1 MDAPFNEF
9 VVSATGAEDV
19 VILRPPTGALSKDQ
33 ALALAAW
40 LVAVA
45 GDRARF
51 NQILDAVEST

>member
-1 MDAPFNEF
+1 MDAPANEF
-9 VVSATGAEDV
+9 VVAGTGAEDV
-19 VILRPPTGALSKDQ
+19 VILRPPTDALSKDQ

-51 NQILDAVEST
+51 DQMLDAVENA

>member
-1 MDAPFNEF
+1 MDAPVNEF
-9 VVSATGAEDV
+9 VVAATGAEDV
-19 VILRPPTGALSKDQ
+19 VIMRLPAGALSKDQ

-51 NQILDAVEST
+51 NEVLDAVEAA